1 MPVVPTVSG
10 RQVQSRGVQSA
21 GLQTFSQ
28 PGIGDAFVRAGT
40 EAIDVFGQAKQ
51 RANIALAQEASLN
64 LSQISSDL
72 LNNPETG
79 LLNLKGKNAIGK
91 GHEYTQQFDAQVE
104 QLAMSLPDEQARNA
118 FMQQAQQ
125 QRIQFTTQAGRHEIG
140 QINAYEEGQ
149 FQATLLNNGK
159 NAAALYGDNAA
170 YVLANKQTFQQIEDY
185 GIAHGWSDEQI
196 QAKKIEFKE
205 KVADA
210 ALSQWSANNATA
222 FIQSN
227 GELSDTAAGARRAV
241 ADSDSSERAR
251 GIRNN
256 NPGNLE
262 YSKTNPWVGQTG
274 DDGRFAKFETPEHGI
289 RALGRNLMSYQ
300 RQGIDTV
307 SEIINRWAPPTD
319 KNDTMSYIKAVCE
332 QLGVSADEPLDASNP
347 DTLKALCA
355 AIIHHENGSQPY
367 SDQQLTAGVSAA
379 LGLSTI
385 PTNTKRYTGNAA
397 FDAASPEAQAS
408 FMRQADQLRRQQQAE
423 YKTMI
428 DSQVRD
434 ATAAYM
440 RGVEFPNPPGEAD
453 FIAAY
458 GVREGNLRYAAG
470 TNIAFGMAQRGLTAK
485 TLRDGGYSEMAN
497 QYDVLDRQ
505 AIAIDA
511 VLGVAFGGV
520 GRFINSRGESTNA
533 PNFSPVDVDAALA
546 ANAAHHAEIDIAPG
560 VPINVLSRNSH
571 IQALRKAMSDVSQG
585 RPVDV
590 ASIVESA
597 SFSEIP
603 GRKSLLSQAVNEALS
618 SVDDGVTARA
628 IENRLLE
635 EQAAQLL
642 PRGDRQVY
650 QSEIANSQRIIEN
663 LTKQRAQ
670 ILAEEPTGSGKALSR
685 ARSDKQARLRDIDQ
699 RIRQA
704 QERLE
709 FSRNALAPHEPG
721 GQFFEARAELARR
734 QQAESELNA
743 QAVSFYK
750 TAEVRTPDEVAP
762 FEPDKILQ
770 QAEQKMMADQAGDI
784 DLRIAEDSLLESPD
798 MIITVL
804 DDDGNPQSRSA
815 REVLDEANRES
826 EQAIQDSSLFDVAV
840 ACFLRG

>member
-1 MPVVPTVSG
+1 MSYFGLNPVNQNQQLDEAASNPAGFNSDVGFFDNAVGAALSGLYSGLVAKPDQLLWAGMDKIVSPIAQFVNENTSLNDTSVSYIAEQ
-10 RQVQSRGVQSA
+10 RKLAEQQVKRLTPDAATTGTA
-21 GLQTFSQ
+21 GQVLYGLFDM
-28 PGIGDAFVRAGT
+28 G
-40 EAIDVFGQAKQ
+40 GQAVVGTTLGGPVGGAAAVTSLQ
-51 RANIALAQEASLN
+51 GFSEFERLTAQGVDFRTAQEAGLVQGITAGAGTLIPMSL
-64 LSQISSDL
+64 
-72 LNNPETG
+72 G
-79 LLNLKGKNAIGK
+79 LRAGGALAEGVA
-91 GHEYTQQFDAQVE
+91 A
-104 QLAMSLPDEQARNA
+104 QLARTGESSVR
-118 FMQQAQQ
+118 
-125 QRIQFTTQAGRHEIG
+125 R
-140 QINAYEEGQ
+140 
-149 FQATLLNNGK
+149 
-159 NAAALYGDNAA
+159 AAATAVRATPD
-170 YVLANKQTFQQIEDY
+170 
-185 GIAHGWSDEQI
+185 IA
-196 QAKKIEFKE
+196 
-205 KVADA
+205 
-210 ALSQWSANNATA
+210 
-222 FIQSN
+222 
-227 GELSDTAAGARRAV
+227 
-241 ADSDSSERAR
+241 
-251 GIRNN
+251 
-256 NPGNLE
+256 
-262 YSKTNPWVGQTG
+262 
-274 DDGRFAKFETPEHGI
+274 
-289 RALGRNLMSYQ
+289 
-300 RQGIDTV
+300 
-307 SEIINRWAPPTD
+307 
-319 KNDTMSYIKAVCE
+319 
-332 QLGVSADEPLDASNP
+332 
-347 DTLKALCA
+347 
-355 AIIHHENGSQPY
+355 
-367 SDQQLTAGVSAA
+367 
-379 LGLSTI
+379 
-385 PTNTKRYTGNAA
+385 
-397 FDAASPEAQAS
+397 
-408 FMRQADQLRRQQQAE
+408 
-423 YKTMI
+423 
-428 DSQVRD
+428 
-434 ATAAYM
+434 
-440 RGVEFPNPPGEAD
+440 
-453 FIAAY
+453 
-458 GVREGNLRYAAG
+458 YAAG

-520 GRFINSRGESTNA
+520 GRFINSRSESTSA
-533 PNFSPVDVDAALA
+533 PNFSPVDIDAALA
-546 ANAAHHAEIDIAPG
+546 ANASHHAEIDIAPG

-663 LTKQRAQ
+663 FTEQRAQ

-762 FEPDKILQ
+762 FGPDKILQ
-770 QAEQKMMADQAGDI
+770 QAEQKMMSDQAGDI

-826 EQAIQDSSLFDVAV
+826 EQAIQDSSCLMSLWRVS
-840 ACFLRG
+840 

>member
-1 MPVVPTVSG
+1 MSYFGLNPVNQNQQLDEAASNPAGFNSDVGFFDNAVGAALSGLYSGLVAKPDQLLWAGMDKIVSPIAQFVNENTSLNDTSVSYIAEQ
-10 RQVQSRGVQSA
+10 RKLAEQQVKRLTPDAATTGTA
-21 GLQTFSQ
+21 GQVLYGLFDM
-28 PGIGDAFVRAGT
+28 G
-40 EAIDVFGQAKQ
+40 GQAVVGTTLGGPVGGAAAVTSLQ
-51 RANIALAQEASLN
+51 GFSEFERLTAQGVDFRTAQEAGLVQGITAGAGTLIPMSL
-64 LSQISSDL
+64 
-72 LNNPETG
+72 G
-79 LLNLKGKNAIGK
+79 LRAGGALAEGVA
-91 GHEYTQQFDAQVE
+91 A
-104 QLAMSLPDEQARNA
+104 QLARTGESSVR
-118 FMQQAQQ
+118 
-125 QRIQFTTQAGRHEIG
+125 R
-140 QINAYEEGQ
+140 
-149 FQATLLNNGK
+149 
-159 NAAALYGDNAA
+159 AAATAVRATPD
-170 YVLANKQTFQQIEDY
+170 
-185 GIAHGWSDEQI
+185 IA
-196 QAKKIEFKE
+196 
-205 KVADA
+205 
-210 ALSQWSANNATA
+210 
-222 FIQSN
+222 
-227 GELSDTAAGARRAV
+227 
-241 ADSDSSERAR
+241 
-251 GIRNN
+251 
-256 NPGNLE
+256 
-262 YSKTNPWVGQTG
+262 
-274 DDGRFAKFETPEHGI
+274 
-289 RALGRNLMSYQ
+289 
-300 RQGIDTV
+300 
-307 SEIINRWAPPTD
+307 
-319 KNDTMSYIKAVCE
+319 
-332 QLGVSADEPLDASNP
+332 
-347 DTLKALCA
+347 
-355 AIIHHENGSQPY
+355 
-367 SDQQLTAGVSAA
+367 
-379 LGLSTI
+379 
-385 PTNTKRYTGNAA
+385 
-397 FDAASPEAQAS
+397 
-408 FMRQADQLRRQQQAE
+408 
-423 YKTMI
+423 
-428 DSQVRD
+428 
-434 ATAAYM
+434 
-440 RGVEFPNPPGEAD
+440 
-453 FIAAY
+453 
-458 GVREGNLRYAAG
+458 YAAG

-533 PNFSPVDVDAALA
+533 PNFSPVDIDAALA

-663 LTKQRAQ
+663 LTEQRAQ

-762 FEPDKILQ
+762 FEPGKILQ
-770 QAEQKMMADQAGDI
+770 QTEQKMMADPAGDI
-784 DLRIAEDSLLESPD
+784 DLRIAEDSLLEYPD

>member
-1 MPVVPTVSG
+1 MSYFGLNPVNQNQQLDEAASNPAGFNSDVGFFDNAVGAALSGLYSGLVAKPDQLLWAGMDKIVSPIAQFVNENTSINDTSVSYIAEQ
-10 RQVQSRGVQSA
+10 RKLAEQQVKRLTPDAATTGTA
-21 GLQTFSQ
+21 GQVLYGLFDM
-28 PGIGDAFVRAGT
+28 G
-40 EAIDVFGQAKQ
+40 GQAVVGTTLGGPVGGAAVVTSLQ
-51 RANIALAQEASLN
+51 GFSEFERLTAQGVDFRTAQEAGLVQGITAGAGTLIPMSL
-64 LSQISSDL
+64 
-72 LNNPETG
+72 G
-79 LLNLKGKNAIGK
+79 LRAGGAL
-91 GHEYTQQFDAQVE
+91 VE
-104 QLAMSLPDEQARNA
+104 GVAAQLARTGESSVR
-118 FMQQAQQ
+118 
-125 QRIQFTTQAGRHEIG
+125 R
-140 QINAYEEGQ
+140 
-149 FQATLLNNGK
+149 
-159 NAAALYGDNAA
+159 AAATAVRATPD
-170 YVLANKQTFQQIEDY
+170 
-185 GIAHGWSDEQI
+185 IA
-196 QAKKIEFKE
+196 
-205 KVADA
+205 
-210 ALSQWSANNATA
+210 
-222 FIQSN
+222 
-227 GELSDTAAGARRAV
+227 
-241 ADSDSSERAR
+241 
-251 GIRNN
+251 
-256 NPGNLE
+256 
-262 YSKTNPWVGQTG
+262 
-274 DDGRFAKFETPEHGI
+274 
-289 RALGRNLMSYQ
+289 
-300 RQGIDTV
+300 
-307 SEIINRWAPPTD
+307 
-319 KNDTMSYIKAVCE
+319 
-332 QLGVSADEPLDASNP
+332 
-347 DTLKALCA
+347 
-355 AIIHHENGSQPY
+355 
-367 SDQQLTAGVSAA
+367 
-379 LGLSTI
+379 
-385 PTNTKRYTGNAA
+385 
-397 FDAASPEAQAS
+397 
-408 FMRQADQLRRQQQAE
+408 
-423 YKTMI
+423 
-428 DSQVRD
+428 
-434 ATAAYM
+434 
-440 RGVEFPNPPGEAD
+440 
-453 FIAAY
+453 
-458 GVREGNLRYAAG
+458 YAAG

-520 GRFINSRGESTNA
+520 GRFINSRGESTSA

-663 LTKQRAQ
+663 LTEQRAQ

>member
-1 MPVVPTVSG
+1 MSYFGLNPVNQNQQLDEAASNPAGFNSDVGFFDNAVGAALSGLYSGLVAKPDQLLWAGMDKIVSPIAQFINENTSLNDTSVSYIAEQ
-10 RQVQSRGVQSA
+10 RKLAEQQVKRLTPDAATTGTA
-21 GLQTFSQ
+21 GQVLYGLFDM
-28 PGIGDAFVRAGT
+28 G
-40 EAIDVFGQAKQ
+40 GQAVVGTTLGGPVGGAAAVTSLQ
-51 RANIALAQEASLN
+51 GFSEFERLIAQGVDFRTAQEAGLVQGITAGAGTLIPMSL
-64 LSQISSDL
+64 
-72 LNNPETG
+72 G
-79 LLNLKGKNAIGK
+79 LRAGGALAEGVA
-91 GHEYTQQFDAQVE
+91 A
-104 QLAMSLPDEQARNA
+104 QLARTGESSVR
-118 FMQQAQQ
+118 
-125 QRIQFTTQAGRHEIG
+125 R
-140 QINAYEEGQ
+140 
-149 FQATLLNNGK
+149 
-159 NAAALYGDNAA
+159 AAATAVRATPD
-170 YVLANKQTFQQIEDY
+170 
-185 GIAHGWSDEQI
+185 IA
-196 QAKKIEFKE
+196 
-205 KVADA
+205 
-210 ALSQWSANNATA
+210 
-222 FIQSN
+222 
-227 GELSDTAAGARRAV
+227 
-241 ADSDSSERAR
+241 
-251 GIRNN
+251 
-256 NPGNLE
+256 
-262 YSKTNPWVGQTG
+262 
-274 DDGRFAKFETPEHGI
+274 
-289 RALGRNLMSYQ
+289 
-300 RQGIDTV
+300 
-307 SEIINRWAPPTD
+307 
-319 KNDTMSYIKAVCE
+319 
-332 QLGVSADEPLDASNP
+332 
-347 DTLKALCA
+347 
-355 AIIHHENGSQPY
+355 
-367 SDQQLTAGVSAA
+367 
-379 LGLSTI
+379 
-385 PTNTKRYTGNAA
+385 
-397 FDAASPEAQAS
+397 
-408 FMRQADQLRRQQQAE
+408 
-423 YKTMI
+423 
-428 DSQVRD
+428 
-434 ATAAYM
+434 
-440 RGVEFPNPPGEAD
+440 
-453 FIAAY
+453 
-458 GVREGNLRYAAG
+458 YAAG

-520 GRFINSRGESTNA
+520 GRFINSRGESTSA
-533 PNFSPVDVDAALA
+533 PNFSPVDIDAALA

-603 GRKSLLSQAVNEALS
+603 GHKSLLSQAVNEALS
-618 SVDDGVTARA
+618 SVDDGKTARA

-642 PRGDRQVY
+642 SRGDRQVY
-650 QSEIANSQRIIEN
+650 QSEIANSQRIIDN
-663 LTKQRAQ
+663 LTEQRAQ

-685 ARSDKQARLRDIDQ
+685 ARSDKQARIRDIDQ

-762 FEPDKILQ
+762 FEPGKILQ
-770 QAEQKMMADQAGDI
+770 QTEQKMMADPAGDI

-815 REVLDEANRES
+815 RAVLDEANRES

>member
-1 MPVVPTVSG
+1 MSYFGLNPVNQNQQLDEAASNPAGFNSDVGFFDNAVGAALSGLYSGLVAKPDQLLWAGMDKIVSPIAQFVNENTSLNDTSVSYIAEQ
-10 RQVQSRGVQSA
+10 RKLAEQQVKRLTPDAATTGTA
-21 GLQTFSQ
+21 GQVLYGLFDM
-28 PGIGDAFVRAGT
+28 G
-40 EAIDVFGQAKQ
+40 GQAVVGTTLGGPVGGAAAVTSLQ
-51 RANIALAQEASLN
+51 GFSEFERLTAQGVDFRTAQEAGLVQGITAGAGTLIPMSL
-64 LSQISSDL
+64 
-72 LNNPETG
+72 G
-79 LLNLKGKNAIGK
+79 LRAGGALAEGVA
-91 GHEYTQQFDAQVE
+91 A
-104 QLAMSLPDEQARNA
+104 QLARTGESSVR
-118 FMQQAQQ
+118 
-125 QRIQFTTQAGRHEIG
+125 R
-140 QINAYEEGQ
+140 
-149 FQATLLNNGK
+149 
-159 NAAALYGDNAA
+159 AAATAVRATPD
-170 YVLANKQTFQQIEDY
+170 
-185 GIAHGWSDEQI
+185 IA
-196 QAKKIEFKE
+196 
-205 KVADA
+205 
-210 ALSQWSANNATA
+210 
-222 FIQSN
+222 
-227 GELSDTAAGARRAV
+227 
-241 ADSDSSERAR
+241 
-251 GIRNN
+251 
-256 NPGNLE
+256 
-262 YSKTNPWVGQTG
+262 
-274 DDGRFAKFETPEHGI
+274 
-289 RALGRNLMSYQ
+289 
-300 RQGIDTV
+300 
-307 SEIINRWAPPTD
+307 
-319 KNDTMSYIKAVCE
+319 
-332 QLGVSADEPLDASNP
+332 
-347 DTLKALCA
+347 
-355 AIIHHENGSQPY
+355 
-367 SDQQLTAGVSAA
+367 
-379 LGLSTI
+379 
-385 PTNTKRYTGNAA
+385 
-397 FDAASPEAQAS
+397 
-408 FMRQADQLRRQQQAE
+408 
-423 YKTMI
+423 
-428 DSQVRD
+428 
-434 ATAAYM
+434 
-440 RGVEFPNPPGEAD
+440 
-453 FIAAY
+453 
-458 GVREGNLRYAAG
+458 YAAG

-533 PNFSPVDVDAALA
+533 PNFSPVDIDAALA
-546 ANAAHHAEIDIAPG
+546 ANAAHHAEIDISPG

-663 LTKQRAQ
+663 LTEQRAQ

-770 QAEQKMMADQAGDI
+770 QAEQKMMSDQAGDI

>member
-1 MPVVPTVSG
+1 MSYFGLNPVNQNQQLDEAASNPAGFNSDVGFFDNAVGAALSGLYSGLVAKPDQLLWTGMDKIVSPIAQFVNENTSLNDTSVSYIAEQ
-10 RQVQSRGVQSA
+10 RKLAEQQVKRLTPDAATTGTAGQVLYGLFDMGAQAVVGTMLGGPVGGAAAVTSLQGFSEFERLTAQGVDFR
-21 GLQTFSQ
+21 T
-28 PGIGDAFVRAGT
+28 
-40 EAIDVFGQAKQ
+40 
-51 RANIALAQEASLN
+51 AQEAGLVQGITAGAGTLIPMSL
-64 LSQISSDL
+64 
-72 LNNPETG
+72 G
-79 LLNLKGKNAIGK
+79 LRAGGVLAEGMSA
-91 GHEYTQQFDAQVE
+91 
-104 QLAMSLPDEQARNA
+104 QLARTGESSVR
-118 FMQQAQQ
+118 
-125 QRIQFTTQAGRHEIG
+125 R
-140 QINAYEEGQ
+140 
-149 FQATLLNNGK
+149 
-159 NAAALYGDNAA
+159 AAATAVRATPD
-170 YVLANKQTFQQIEDY
+170 
-185 GIAHGWSDEQI
+185 IA
-196 QAKKIEFKE
+196 
-205 KVADA
+205 
-210 ALSQWSANNATA
+210 
-222 FIQSN
+222 
-227 GELSDTAAGARRAV
+227 
-241 ADSDSSERAR
+241 
-251 GIRNN
+251 
-256 NPGNLE
+256 
-262 YSKTNPWVGQTG
+262 
-274 DDGRFAKFETPEHGI
+274 
-289 RALGRNLMSYQ
+289 
-300 RQGIDTV
+300 
-307 SEIINRWAPPTD
+307 
-319 KNDTMSYIKAVCE
+319 
-332 QLGVSADEPLDASNP
+332 
-347 DTLKALCA
+347 
-355 AIIHHENGSQPY
+355 
-367 SDQQLTAGVSAA
+367 
-379 LGLSTI
+379 
-385 PTNTKRYTGNAA
+385 
-397 FDAASPEAQAS
+397 
-408 FMRQADQLRRQQQAE
+408 
-423 YKTMI
+423 
-428 DSQVRD
+428 
-434 ATAAYM
+434 
-440 RGVEFPNPPGEAD
+440 
-453 FIAAY
+453 
-458 GVREGNLRYAAG
+458 YAAG

-520 GRFINSRGESTNA
+520 GRFINSRGESTSA
-533 PNFSPVDVDAALA
+533 PNFSPVDIDAALA

-571 IQALRKAMSDVSQG
+571 IQALRKAMSDVSEG

-603 GRKSLLSQAVNEALS
+603 GRKNLLSQAVNEALS
-618 SVDDGVTARA
+618 SVDDGVTSRA

-635 EQAAQLL
+635 EQVAQLL
-642 PRGDRQVY
+642 PRGDKQVY
-650 QSEIANSQRIIEN
+650 QSEIANSQRIIDN
-663 LTKQRAQ
+663 LTEQRAQ

-685 ARSDKQARLRDIDQ
+685 ARSNKQARLRDIDQ

-721 GQFFEARAELARR
+721 DQFFEARAELARR

>member
-1 MPVVPTVSG
+1 MSYFGLNPVNQNQQLDEAASNPAGFNSDVGFFDNAVGAALSGLYSGLVAKPDQLLWAGMDKIVSPIAQFVNENTSLNDTSVSYIAEQ
-10 RQVQSRGVQSA
+10 RKLAEQQVKRLTPDAATTGTA
-21 GLQTFSQ
+21 GQVLYGLFDM
-28 PGIGDAFVRAGT
+28 G
-40 EAIDVFGQAKQ
+40 GQAVVGTTLGGPVGGAAAVTSLQ
-51 RANIALAQEASLN
+51 GFSEFERLIAQGVDFRTAQEAGLVQGITAGAGTLIPMSL
-64 LSQISSDL
+64 
-72 LNNPETG
+72 G
-79 LLNLKGKNAIGK
+79 LRAGGALAEGVA
-91 GHEYTQQFDAQVE
+91 A
-104 QLAMSLPDEQARNA
+104 QLARTGESSVR
-118 FMQQAQQ
+118 
-125 QRIQFTTQAGRHEIG
+125 R
-140 QINAYEEGQ
+140 
-149 FQATLLNNGK
+149 
-159 NAAALYGDNAA
+159 AAATAVRATPD
-170 YVLANKQTFQQIEDY
+170 
-185 GIAHGWSDEQI
+185 IA
-196 QAKKIEFKE
+196 
-205 KVADA
+205 
-210 ALSQWSANNATA
+210 
-222 FIQSN
+222 
-227 GELSDTAAGARRAV
+227 
-241 ADSDSSERAR
+241 
-251 GIRNN
+251 
-256 NPGNLE
+256 
-262 YSKTNPWVGQTG
+262 
-274 DDGRFAKFETPEHGI
+274 
-289 RALGRNLMSYQ
+289 
-300 RQGIDTV
+300 
-307 SEIINRWAPPTD
+307 
-319 KNDTMSYIKAVCE
+319 
-332 QLGVSADEPLDASNP
+332 
-347 DTLKALCA
+347 
-355 AIIHHENGSQPY
+355 
-367 SDQQLTAGVSAA
+367 
-379 LGLSTI
+379 
-385 PTNTKRYTGNAA
+385 
-397 FDAASPEAQAS
+397 
-408 FMRQADQLRRQQQAE
+408 
-423 YKTMI
+423 
-428 DSQVRD
+428 
-434 ATAAYM
+434 
-440 RGVEFPNPPGEAD
+440 
-453 FIAAY
+453 
-458 GVREGNLRYAAG
+458 YAAG

-520 GRFINSRGESTNA
+520 GRFINSRGESTSA
-533 PNFSPVDVDAALA
+533 PNFSPVDIDAALA

-603 GRKSLLSQAVNEALS
+603 GHKSLLSQAVNEALS
-618 SVDDGVTARA
+618 SVDDGKTARA

-642 PRGDRQVY
+642 SRGDRQVY
-650 QSEIANSQRIIEN
+650 QSEIANSQRIIDN
-663 LTKQRAQ
+663 LTEQRAQ

-685 ARSDKQARLRDIDQ
+685 ARSDKQARIRDIDQ

-762 FEPDKILQ
+762 FEPGKILQ
-770 QAEQKMMADQAGDI
+770 QTEQKMMADPAGDI

>member
-1 MPVVPTVSG
+1 MSYFGLNPVNQNQQLDEAASNPAGFNSDVGFFDNAVGAALSGLYSGLVAKPDQLLWAGMDKIVSPIAQFVNENTSLNDTSVSYIAEQ
-10 RQVQSRGVQSA
+10 RKLAEQQVKRLTPDAATTGTA
-21 GLQTFSQ
+21 GQVLYGLFDM
-28 PGIGDAFVRAGT
+28 G
-40 EAIDVFGQAKQ
+40 GQAVVGTTLGGPVGGAAAVTSLQ
-51 RANIALAQEASLN
+51 GFSEFERLTAQGVDFRTAQEAGLVQGITAGAGTLIPMSL
-64 LSQISSDL
+64 
-72 LNNPETG
+72 G
-79 LLNLKGKNAIGK
+79 LRAGGALAEGVA
-91 GHEYTQQFDAQVE
+91 A
-104 QLAMSLPDEQARNA
+104 QLARTGESSVR
-118 FMQQAQQ
+118 
-125 QRIQFTTQAGRHEIG
+125 R
-140 QINAYEEGQ
+140 
-149 FQATLLNNGK
+149 
-159 NAAALYGDNAA
+159 AAATAVRATPD
-170 YVLANKQTFQQIEDY
+170 
-185 GIAHGWSDEQI
+185 IA
-196 QAKKIEFKE
+196 
-205 KVADA
+205 
-210 ALSQWSANNATA
+210 
-222 FIQSN
+222 
-227 GELSDTAAGARRAV
+227 
-241 ADSDSSERAR
+241 
-251 GIRNN
+251 
-256 NPGNLE
+256 
-262 YSKTNPWVGQTG
+262 
-274 DDGRFAKFETPEHGI
+274 
-289 RALGRNLMSYQ
+289 
-300 RQGIDTV
+300 
-307 SEIINRWAPPTD
+307 
-319 KNDTMSYIKAVCE
+319 
-332 QLGVSADEPLDASNP
+332 
-347 DTLKALCA
+347 
-355 AIIHHENGSQPY
+355 
-367 SDQQLTAGVSAA
+367 
-379 LGLSTI
+379 
-385 PTNTKRYTGNAA
+385 
-397 FDAASPEAQAS
+397 
-408 FMRQADQLRRQQQAE
+408 
-423 YKTMI
+423 
-428 DSQVRD
+428 
-434 ATAAYM
+434 
-440 RGVEFPNPPGEAD
+440 
-453 FIAAY
+453 
-458 GVREGNLRYAAG
+458 YAAG

-520 GRFINSRGESTNA
+520 GRFINSRGESTSA

-571 IQALRKAMSDVSQG
+571 IQALRKAMSDVSDG

-663 LTKQRAQ
+663 LTEQRAQ

>member
-1 MPVVPTVSG
+1 MSYFGLNPVNQNQQLDEAASNPVGFNSDVGFFDNAVGAALSGLYSGLVAKPDQLLWAGMDKIVSPIAQLVNENTSLNDTSVSYIAEQ
-10 RQVQSRGVQSA
+10 RKLAEQQVKRLTPDAATTGTA
-21 GLQTFSQ
+21 GQVLYGLFDM
-28 PGIGDAFVRAGT
+28 G
-40 EAIDVFGQAKQ
+40 GQAVVGTTLGGPVGGAAAVTSLQ
-51 RANIALAQEASLN
+51 GFSEFERLTAQGVDFRTAQEAGLVQGITAGAGTLIPMSL
-64 LSQISSDL
+64 
-72 LNNPETG
+72 G
-79 LLNLKGKNAIGK
+79 LRAGGALAEGVA
-91 GHEYTQQFDAQVE
+91 A
-104 QLAMSLPDEQARNA
+104 QLARTGESSVR
-118 FMQQAQQ
+118 
-125 QRIQFTTQAGRHEIG
+125 R
-140 QINAYEEGQ
+140 
-149 FQATLLNNGK
+149 
-159 NAAALYGDNAA
+159 AAATAVRATTD
-170 YVLANKQTFQQIEDY
+170 
-185 GIAHGWSDEQI
+185 IA
-196 QAKKIEFKE
+196 
-205 KVADA
+205 
-210 ALSQWSANNATA
+210 
-222 FIQSN
+222 
-227 GELSDTAAGARRAV
+227 
-241 ADSDSSERAR
+241 
-251 GIRNN
+251 
-256 NPGNLE
+256 
-262 YSKTNPWVGQTG
+262 
-274 DDGRFAKFETPEHGI
+274 
-289 RALGRNLMSYQ
+289 
-300 RQGIDTV
+300 
-307 SEIINRWAPPTD
+307 
-319 KNDTMSYIKAVCE
+319 
-332 QLGVSADEPLDASNP
+332 
-347 DTLKALCA
+347 
-355 AIIHHENGSQPY
+355 
-367 SDQQLTAGVSAA
+367 
-379 LGLSTI
+379 
-385 PTNTKRYTGNAA
+385 
-397 FDAASPEAQAS
+397 
-408 FMRQADQLRRQQQAE
+408 
-423 YKTMI
+423 
-428 DSQVRD
+428 
-434 ATAAYM
+434 
-440 RGVEFPNPPGEAD
+440 
-453 FIAAY
+453 
-458 GVREGNLRYAAG
+458 YAAG

-520 GRFINSRGESTNA
+520 GRFINSRGESTSA
-533 PNFSPVDVDAALA
+533 PNFSPVDIDAALA

-642 PRGDRQVY
+642 SRGDRQVY

-663 LTKQRAQ
+663 LTEQRAQ

-762 FEPDKILQ
+762 FEPGKILQ
-770 QAEQKMMADQAGDI
+770 QTEQKMMADPAGDI

>member
-1 MPVVPTVSG
+1 MSYFGLNPVNQNQQLDEAASNPAGFNSDVGFFDNAVGAALSGLYSGLVAKPDQLLWAGMDKIVSPIAKFVNENTSLNDTSVSYIAEQ
-10 RQVQSRGVQSA
+10 RKLAEQQVKRLTPDAATTGTA
-21 GLQTFSQ
+21 GQVLYGLFDM
-28 PGIGDAFVRAGT
+28 G
-40 EAIDVFGQAKQ
+40 GQAVVGTTLGGPVGGAAAVTSLQ
-51 RANIALAQEASLN
+51 GFSEFERLTAQGVDFRTAQEAGLVQGITAGAGTLIPMSL
-64 LSQISSDL
+64 
-72 LNNPETG
+72 G
-79 LLNLKGKNAIGK
+79 LRAGGALAEGVA
-91 GHEYTQQFDAQVE
+91 A
-104 QLAMSLPDEQARNA
+104 QLARTGESSVR
-118 FMQQAQQ
+118 
-125 QRIQFTTQAGRHEIG
+125 R
-140 QINAYEEGQ
+140 
-149 FQATLLNNGK
+149 
-159 NAAALYGDNAA
+159 AAATAVRATPD
-170 YVLANKQTFQQIEDY
+170 
-185 GIAHGWSDEQI
+185 IA
-196 QAKKIEFKE
+196 
-205 KVADA
+205 
-210 ALSQWSANNATA
+210 
-222 FIQSN
+222 
-227 GELSDTAAGARRAV
+227 
-241 ADSDSSERAR
+241 
-251 GIRNN
+251 
-256 NPGNLE
+256 
-262 YSKTNPWVGQTG
+262 
-274 DDGRFAKFETPEHGI
+274 
-289 RALGRNLMSYQ
+289 
-300 RQGIDTV
+300 
-307 SEIINRWAPPTD
+307 
-319 KNDTMSYIKAVCE
+319 
-332 QLGVSADEPLDASNP
+332 
-347 DTLKALCA
+347 
-355 AIIHHENGSQPY
+355 
-367 SDQQLTAGVSAA
+367 
-379 LGLSTI
+379 
-385 PTNTKRYTGNAA
+385 
-397 FDAASPEAQAS
+397 
-408 FMRQADQLRRQQQAE
+408 
-423 YKTMI
+423 
-428 DSQVRD
+428 
-434 ATAAYM
+434 
-440 RGVEFPNPPGEAD
+440 
-453 FIAAY
+453 
-458 GVREGNLRYAAG
+458 YAAG

-511 VLGVAFGGV
+511 VLGVAFGSV
-520 GRFINSRGESTNA
+520 GRFINSRGESTST
-533 PNFSPVDVDAALA
+533 PNFSPVDIDAALA

-618 SVDDGVTARA
+618 SVDDGITARA

-663 LTKQRAQ
+663 LTEQRAQ

-762 FEPDKILQ
+762 FEPGKILQ
-770 QAEQKMMADQAGDI
+770 QTEQKMMADPAGDI

>member
-1 MPVVPTVSG
+1 MSYFGLNPVNQNQQLDEAVSNP
-10 RQVQSRGVQSA
+10 A
-21 GLQTFSQ
+21 GLNSDVGFFDNAVGAALSGLYSGLVAKPDQLLWAGMDKIVSPIAQFVNENTSLNDTSVSYIAEQ
-28 PGIGDAFVRAGT
+28 RKLAEQQVKRLTPDAATTGTAGQVLYGLF
-40 EAIDVFGQAKQ
+40 DMGGQAVVGTTLGGPVGGAAAVTSLQ
-51 RANIALAQEASLN
+51 GFSEFERLTAQGVDFRTAQEAGLVQGITAGAGTLIPMSL
-64 LSQISSDL
+64 
-72 LNNPETG
+72 G
-79 LLNLKGKNAIGK
+79 LRAGGALAEGVA
-91 GHEYTQQFDAQVE
+91 A
-104 QLAMSLPDEQARNA
+104 QLARTGESSVR
-118 FMQQAQQ
+118 
-125 QRIQFTTQAGRHEIG
+125 R
-140 QINAYEEGQ
+140 
-149 FQATLLNNGK
+149 
-159 NAAALYGDNAA
+159 AAATAVRATPD
-170 YVLANKQTFQQIEDY
+170 
-185 GIAHGWSDEQI
+185 IA
-196 QAKKIEFKE
+196 
-205 KVADA
+205 
-210 ALSQWSANNATA
+210 
-222 FIQSN
+222 
-227 GELSDTAAGARRAV
+227 
-241 ADSDSSERAR
+241 
-251 GIRNN
+251 
-256 NPGNLE
+256 
-262 YSKTNPWVGQTG
+262 
-274 DDGRFAKFETPEHGI
+274 
-289 RALGRNLMSYQ
+289 
-300 RQGIDTV
+300 
-307 SEIINRWAPPTD
+307 
-319 KNDTMSYIKAVCE
+319 
-332 QLGVSADEPLDASNP
+332 
-347 DTLKALCA
+347 
-355 AIIHHENGSQPY
+355 
-367 SDQQLTAGVSAA
+367 
-379 LGLSTI
+379 
-385 PTNTKRYTGNAA
+385 
-397 FDAASPEAQAS
+397 
-408 FMRQADQLRRQQQAE
+408 
-423 YKTMI
+423 
-428 DSQVRD
+428 
-434 ATAAYM
+434 
-440 RGVEFPNPPGEAD
+440 
-453 FIAAY
+453 
-458 GVREGNLRYAAG
+458 YAAG

-520 GRFINSRGESTNA
+520 GRFINSRGESTSA

-597 SFSEIP
+597 SFSKIP
-603 GRKSLLSQAVNEALS
+603 WRKSLLSQAVDEALS

-663 LTKQRAQ
+663 LTEQRAQ

-699 RIRQA
+699 RIRQV

-709 FSRNALAPHEPG
+709 FSRNALAPNEPG

-734 QQAESELNA
+734 LQVESELNA

-815 REVLDEANRES
+815 REVLDESNRES

>member
-1 MPVVPTVSG
+1 MSGLYSGLVAKPDQLLWAGMDKIVSPIAQLVNENTSLNDTSVSYIAEQ
-10 RQVQSRGVQSA
+10 RKLAEQQVKRLTPDAATTGTA
-21 GLQTFSQ
+21 GQVLYGLFDM
-28 PGIGDAFVRAGT
+28 G
-40 EAIDVFGQAKQ
+40 GQAVIGTTLGGPVGGAAAVTSLQ
-51 RANIALAQEASLN
+51 GFSEFERLTAQGVDFRTAQEAGLVQGITAGAGTLIPMSL
-64 LSQISSDL
+64 
-72 LNNPETG
+72 G
-79 LLNLKGKNAIGK
+79 LRAGGALAEGVA
-91 GHEYTQQFDAQVE
+91 A
-104 QLAMSLPDEQARNA
+104 QLARTGESSVR
-118 FMQQAQQ
+118 
-125 QRIQFTTQAGRHEIG
+125 R
-140 QINAYEEGQ
+140 
-149 FQATLLNNGK
+149 
-159 NAAALYGDNAA
+159 AAATAVRATPD
-170 YVLANKQTFQQIEDY
+170 
-185 GIAHGWSDEQI
+185 IA
-196 QAKKIEFKE
+196 
-205 KVADA
+205 
-210 ALSQWSANNATA
+210 
-222 FIQSN
+222 
-227 GELSDTAAGARRAV
+227 
-241 ADSDSSERAR
+241 
-251 GIRNN
+251 
-256 NPGNLE
+256 
-262 YSKTNPWVGQTG
+262 
-274 DDGRFAKFETPEHGI
+274 
-289 RALGRNLMSYQ
+289 
-300 RQGIDTV
+300 
-307 SEIINRWAPPTD
+307 
-319 KNDTMSYIKAVCE
+319 
-332 QLGVSADEPLDASNP
+332 
-347 DTLKALCA
+347 
-355 AIIHHENGSQPY
+355 
-367 SDQQLTAGVSAA
+367 
-379 LGLSTI
+379 
-385 PTNTKRYTGNAA
+385 
-397 FDAASPEAQAS
+397 
-408 FMRQADQLRRQQQAE
+408 
-423 YKTMI
+423 
-428 DSQVRD
+428 
-434 ATAAYM
+434 
-440 RGVEFPNPPGEAD
+440 
-453 FIAAY
+453 
-458 GVREGNLRYAAG
+458 YAAG

-520 GRFINSRGESTNA
+520 GRFINSRGEATST

-546 ANAAHHAEIDIAPG
+546 ANAAHHAEIDISPG

-663 LTKQRAQ
+663 LTEQRAQ

-804 DDDGNPQSRSA
+804 DDDGNPQSRRA

>member
-1 MPVVPTVSG
+1 MSYFGLNPVNQNQQLDEAASNPVGFNSDVGFFDNAVGAALSGLYSGLVAKPDQLLWAGMDKIVSPIAQFVNENTSLNDTSVSYIAEQ
-10 RQVQSRGVQSA
+10 RKLAEQQVKRLTPDAATTGTA
-21 GLQTFSQ
+21 GQVLYGLFDM
-28 PGIGDAFVRAGT
+28 G
-40 EAIDVFGQAKQ
+40 GQAVIGTTLGGPVGGAAAVTSLQ
-51 RANIALAQEASLN
+51 GFSEFERLTAQGVDFRTAQEAGLVQGITAGAGTLIPMSL
-64 LSQISSDL
+64 
-72 LNNPETG
+72 G
-79 LLNLKGKNAIGK
+79 LRAGGALAEGVAS
-91 GHEYTQQFDAQVE
+91 
-104 QLAMSLPDEQARNA
+104 QLARTGESSVR
-118 FMQQAQQ
+118 
-125 QRIQFTTQAGRHEIG
+125 R
-140 QINAYEEGQ
+140 
-149 FQATLLNNGK
+149 
-159 NAAALYGDNAA
+159 AAATAVRATPD
-170 YVLANKQTFQQIEDY
+170 
-185 GIAHGWSDEQI
+185 IA
-196 QAKKIEFKE
+196 
-205 KVADA
+205 
-210 ALSQWSANNATA
+210 
-222 FIQSN
+222 
-227 GELSDTAAGARRAV
+227 
-241 ADSDSSERAR
+241 
-251 GIRNN
+251 
-256 NPGNLE
+256 
-262 YSKTNPWVGQTG
+262 
-274 DDGRFAKFETPEHGI
+274 
-289 RALGRNLMSYQ
+289 
-300 RQGIDTV
+300 
-307 SEIINRWAPPTD
+307 
-319 KNDTMSYIKAVCE
+319 
-332 QLGVSADEPLDASNP
+332 
-347 DTLKALCA
+347 
-355 AIIHHENGSQPY
+355 
-367 SDQQLTAGVSAA
+367 
-379 LGLSTI
+379 
-385 PTNTKRYTGNAA
+385 
-397 FDAASPEAQAS
+397 
-408 FMRQADQLRRQQQAE
+408 
-423 YKTMI
+423 
-428 DSQVRD
+428 
-434 ATAAYM
+434 
-440 RGVEFPNPPGEAD
+440 
-453 FIAAY
+453 
-458 GVREGNLRYAAG
+458 YAAG

-533 PNFSPVDVDAALA
+533 PNFSPVDIDAALA

>member
-1 MPVVPTVSG
+1 MSYFGLNPVNQNQQLDEAASNPAGFNSDVGFFDNAVGAALSGLYSGLVAKPDQLLWAGMDKIVSPIAQFVNENTSLNDTSVSYIAEQ
-10 RQVQSRGVQSA
+10 RKLAEQQVKRLTPDAATTGTA
-21 GLQTFSQ
+21 GQVLYGLFDM
-28 PGIGDAFVRAGT
+28 G
-40 EAIDVFGQAKQ
+40 GQAVVGTTLGGPVGGAAAVTSLQ
-51 RANIALAQEASLN
+51 GFSEFERLTAQGVDFRTAQEAGLVQGITAGAGTLIPMSL
-64 LSQISSDL
+64 
-72 LNNPETG
+72 G
-79 LLNLKGKNAIGK
+79 LRAGGALAEGVA
-91 GHEYTQQFDAQVE
+91 A
-104 QLAMSLPDEQARNA
+104 QLARTGESSVR
-118 FMQQAQQ
+118 
-125 QRIQFTTQAGRHEIG
+125 R
-140 QINAYEEGQ
+140 
-149 FQATLLNNGK
+149 
-159 NAAALYGDNAA
+159 AAATAVRATPD
-170 YVLANKQTFQQIEDY
+170 
-185 GIAHGWSDEQI
+185 IA
-196 QAKKIEFKE
+196 
-205 KVADA
+205 
-210 ALSQWSANNATA
+210 
-222 FIQSN
+222 
-227 GELSDTAAGARRAV
+227 
-241 ADSDSSERAR
+241 
-251 GIRNN
+251 
-256 NPGNLE
+256 
-262 YSKTNPWVGQTG
+262 
-274 DDGRFAKFETPEHGI
+274 
-289 RALGRNLMSYQ
+289 
-300 RQGIDTV
+300 
-307 SEIINRWAPPTD
+307 
-319 KNDTMSYIKAVCE
+319 
-332 QLGVSADEPLDASNP
+332 
-347 DTLKALCA
+347 
-355 AIIHHENGSQPY
+355 
-367 SDQQLTAGVSAA
+367 
-379 LGLSTI
+379 
-385 PTNTKRYTGNAA
+385 
-397 FDAASPEAQAS
+397 
-408 FMRQADQLRRQQQAE
+408 
-423 YKTMI
+423 
-428 DSQVRD
+428 
-434 ATAAYM
+434 
-440 RGVEFPNPPGEAD
+440 
-453 FIAAY
+453 
-458 GVREGNLRYAAG
+458 YAAG

-520 GRFINSRGESTNA
+520 GRFINSRGESTSA

-663 LTKQRAQ
+663 LTEQRAQ

-770 QAEQKMMADQAGDI
+770 QAEQKMMSDQAGDI

>member
-1 MPVVPTVSG
+1 MSYFGLNPVNQNQQLDEAASNPAGFNSDVGFFDNAVGAALSGLYSGLVAKPDQLLWAGMDKIVSPIAQFINENTSLNDTSVSYIAEQ
-10 RQVQSRGVQSA
+10 RKLAEQQVKRLTPDAATTGTA
-21 GLQTFSQ
+21 GQVLYGLFDM
-28 PGIGDAFVRAGT
+28 G
-40 EAIDVFGQAKQ
+40 GQAVVGTTLGGPVGGAAAVTSLQ
-51 RANIALAQEASLN
+51 GFSEFERLTAQGVDFRTAQEAGLVQGITAGAGTLIPMSL
-64 LSQISSDL
+64 
-72 LNNPETG
+72 G
-79 LLNLKGKNAIGK
+79 LRAGGALAEGVA
-91 GHEYTQQFDAQVE
+91 A
-104 QLAMSLPDEQARNA
+104 QLARTGESSVR
-118 FMQQAQQ
+118 
-125 QRIQFTTQAGRHEIG
+125 R
-140 QINAYEEGQ
+140 
-149 FQATLLNNGK
+149 
-159 NAAALYGDNAA
+159 AAATAVRATPD
-170 YVLANKQTFQQIEDY
+170 
-185 GIAHGWSDEQI
+185 IA
-196 QAKKIEFKE
+196 
-205 KVADA
+205 
-210 ALSQWSANNATA
+210 
-222 FIQSN
+222 
-227 GELSDTAAGARRAV
+227 
-241 ADSDSSERAR
+241 
-251 GIRNN
+251 
-256 NPGNLE
+256 
-262 YSKTNPWVGQTG
+262 
-274 DDGRFAKFETPEHGI
+274 
-289 RALGRNLMSYQ
+289 
-300 RQGIDTV
+300 
-307 SEIINRWAPPTD
+307 
-319 KNDTMSYIKAVCE
+319 
-332 QLGVSADEPLDASNP
+332 
-347 DTLKALCA
+347 
-355 AIIHHENGSQPY
+355 
-367 SDQQLTAGVSAA
+367 
-379 LGLSTI
+379 
-385 PTNTKRYTGNAA
+385 
-397 FDAASPEAQAS
+397 
-408 FMRQADQLRRQQQAE
+408 
-423 YKTMI
+423 
-428 DSQVRD
+428 
-434 ATAAYM
+434 
-440 RGVEFPNPPGEAD
+440 
-453 FIAAY
+453 
-458 GVREGNLRYAAG
+458 YAAG

-520 GRFINSRGESTNA
+520 GRFINSLGESTNA
-533 PNFSPVDVDAALA
+533 PNFSPVDIDAALA

-663 LTKQRAQ
+663 LTEQRAQ

-721 GQFFEARAELARR
+721 GQLFEARAELARR

-770 QAEQKMMADQAGDI
+770 QAEQKMMSDKAGDI

>member
-1 MPVVPTVSG
+1 MSYFGLNPVNQNQQLDEAASNPVGFNSDVGFFDNAVGAALSGLYSGLVAKPDQLLWAGMDKIVSPIAQFVNENTSLNDTSVSYIAEQ
-10 RQVQSRGVQSA
+10 RKLAEQQVKRLTPDAATTGTA
-21 GLQTFSQ
+21 GQVLYGLFDM
-28 PGIGDAFVRAGT
+28 G
-40 EAIDVFGQAKQ
+40 GQAVIGTTLGGPVGGAAAVTSLQ
-51 RANIALAQEASLN
+51 GFSEFERLTAQGVDFRTAQEAGLVQGITAGAGTLIPMSL
-64 LSQISSDL
+64 
-72 LNNPETG
+72 G
-79 LLNLKGKNAIGK
+79 LRAGGALAEGVA
-91 GHEYTQQFDAQVE
+91 A
-104 QLAMSLPDEQARNA
+104 QLARTGESSVR
-118 FMQQAQQ
+118 
-125 QRIQFTTQAGRHEIG
+125 R
-140 QINAYEEGQ
+140 
-149 FQATLLNNGK
+149 
-159 NAAALYGDNAA
+159 AAATAVRATPD
-170 YVLANKQTFQQIEDY
+170 
-185 GIAHGWSDEQI
+185 IA
-196 QAKKIEFKE
+196 
-205 KVADA
+205 
-210 ALSQWSANNATA
+210 
-222 FIQSN
+222 
-227 GELSDTAAGARRAV
+227 
-241 ADSDSSERAR
+241 
-251 GIRNN
+251 
-256 NPGNLE
+256 
-262 YSKTNPWVGQTG
+262 
-274 DDGRFAKFETPEHGI
+274 
-289 RALGRNLMSYQ
+289 
-300 RQGIDTV
+300 
-307 SEIINRWAPPTD
+307 
-319 KNDTMSYIKAVCE
+319 
-332 QLGVSADEPLDASNP
+332 
-347 DTLKALCA
+347 
-355 AIIHHENGSQPY
+355 
-367 SDQQLTAGVSAA
+367 
-379 LGLSTI
+379 
-385 PTNTKRYTGNAA
+385 
-397 FDAASPEAQAS
+397 
-408 FMRQADQLRRQQQAE
+408 
-423 YKTMI
+423 
-428 DSQVRD
+428 
-434 ATAAYM
+434 
-440 RGVEFPNPPGEAD
+440 
-453 FIAAY
+453 
-458 GVREGNLRYAAG
+458 YAAG

-520 GRFINSRGESTNA
+520 GRFINSRGESTSA
-533 PNFSPVDVDAALA
+533 PNFSPVDIDAALA

-663 LTKQRAQ
+663 LTEQRAQ

-699 RIRQA
+699 RIRQV

-762 FEPDKILQ
+762 FEPGKILQ
-770 QAEQKMMADQAGDI
+770 QTEQKMMSDQAGDI

-815 REVLDEANRES
+815 REVLDETNRES

>member
-1 MPVVPTVSG
+1 MSYFGLNPVNQNQQLDEAASNPAGFNSDVGFFDNAVGAALSGLYSGLVAKPDQLLWAGMDKIVSPIAQFVNENTSLNDTSVSYIAEQ
-10 RQVQSRGVQSA
+10 RKLAEQQVKRLTPDAATTGTA
-21 GLQTFSQ
+21 GQVLYGLFDM
-28 PGIGDAFVRAGT
+28 G
-40 EAIDVFGQAKQ
+40 GQAVIGTTLGGPVGGAAAVTSLQ
-51 RANIALAQEASLN
+51 GFSEFERLTAQGVDFRTAQEAGLVQGITAGAGTLIPMSL
-64 LSQISSDL
+64 
-72 LNNPETG
+72 G
-79 LLNLKGKNAIGK
+79 LRAGGALAEGVA
-91 GHEYTQQFDAQVE
+91 A
-104 QLAMSLPDEQARNA
+104 QLARTGESSVR
-118 FMQQAQQ
+118 
-125 QRIQFTTQAGRHEIG
+125 R
-140 QINAYEEGQ
+140 
-149 FQATLLNNGK
+149 
-159 NAAALYGDNAA
+159 AAATAVRATPD
-170 YVLANKQTFQQIEDY
+170 
-185 GIAHGWSDEQI
+185 IA
-196 QAKKIEFKE
+196 
-205 KVADA
+205 
-210 ALSQWSANNATA
+210 
-222 FIQSN
+222 
-227 GELSDTAAGARRAV
+227 
-241 ADSDSSERAR
+241 
-251 GIRNN
+251 
-256 NPGNLE
+256 
-262 YSKTNPWVGQTG
+262 
-274 DDGRFAKFETPEHGI
+274 
-289 RALGRNLMSYQ
+289 
-300 RQGIDTV
+300 
-307 SEIINRWAPPTD
+307 
-319 KNDTMSYIKAVCE
+319 
-332 QLGVSADEPLDASNP
+332 
-347 DTLKALCA
+347 
-355 AIIHHENGSQPY
+355 
-367 SDQQLTAGVSAA
+367 
-379 LGLSTI
+379 
-385 PTNTKRYTGNAA
+385 
-397 FDAASPEAQAS
+397 
-408 FMRQADQLRRQQQAE
+408 
-423 YKTMI
+423 
-428 DSQVRD
+428 
-434 ATAAYM
+434 
-440 RGVEFPNPPGEAD
+440 
-453 FIAAY
+453 
-458 GVREGNLRYAAG
+458 YAAG

-520 GRFINSRGESTNA
+520 GRFINSRGESTSA
-533 PNFSPVDVDAALA
+533 PNFSPVDIDAALA
-546 ANAAHHAEIDIAPG
+546 ANAAHHAEIDIVPG

-618 SVDDGVTARA
+618 SVDDGVTASA

-642 PRGDRQVY
+642 SRGDRQVY

-663 LTKQRAQ
+663 LTEQRAQ

-734 QQAESELNA
+734 LQVESELNA

-750 TAEVRTPDEVAP
+750 TADVRTPDEVAP

>member
-1 MPVVPTVSG
+1 MSYFGLNPVNQNQQLDEAVSNPAG
-10 RQVQSRGVQSA
+10 FNSDVGFFDNAVGAALSGLYSGLVAKPDQLLWAGMDKIVSPIAQFVNENTSLNDTSVSYIAEQRKLAEQQVKRLTPDAATTGTA
-21 GLQTFSQ
+21 GQVLYGLFDM
-28 PGIGDAFVRAGT
+28 G
-40 EAIDVFGQAKQ
+40 GQAVVGTTLGGPVGGAAAVTSLQ
-51 RANIALAQEASLN
+51 GFSEFERLTAQGVDFRTAQEAGLVQGITAGAGTLIPMSL
-64 LSQISSDL
+64 
-72 LNNPETG
+72 G
-79 LLNLKGKNAIGK
+79 LRAGGALAEGVA
-91 GHEYTQQFDAQVE
+91 A
-104 QLAMSLPDEQARNA
+104 QLARTGESSVR
-118 FMQQAQQ
+118 
-125 QRIQFTTQAGRHEIG
+125 R
-140 QINAYEEGQ
+140 
-149 FQATLLNNGK
+149 
-159 NAAALYGDNAA
+159 AAATAVRATPD
-170 YVLANKQTFQQIEDY
+170 
-185 GIAHGWSDEQI
+185 IA
-196 QAKKIEFKE
+196 
-205 KVADA
+205 
-210 ALSQWSANNATA
+210 
-222 FIQSN
+222 
-227 GELSDTAAGARRAV
+227 
-241 ADSDSSERAR
+241 
-251 GIRNN
+251 
-256 NPGNLE
+256 
-262 YSKTNPWVGQTG
+262 
-274 DDGRFAKFETPEHGI
+274 
-289 RALGRNLMSYQ
+289 
-300 RQGIDTV
+300 
-307 SEIINRWAPPTD
+307 
-319 KNDTMSYIKAVCE
+319 
-332 QLGVSADEPLDASNP
+332 
-347 DTLKALCA
+347 
-355 AIIHHENGSQPY
+355 
-367 SDQQLTAGVSAA
+367 
-379 LGLSTI
+379 
-385 PTNTKRYTGNAA
+385 
-397 FDAASPEAQAS
+397 
-408 FMRQADQLRRQQQAE
+408 
-423 YKTMI
+423 
-428 DSQVRD
+428 
-434 ATAAYM
+434 
-440 RGVEFPNPPGEAD
+440 
-453 FIAAY
+453 
-458 GVREGNLRYAAG
+458 YAAG

-533 PNFSPVDVDAALA
+533 PNFSPVDIDAALA

-663 LTKQRAQ
+663 LTEQRAQ

-685 ARSDKQARLRDIDQ
+685 ARSDKQSRLRDIDQ

-762 FEPDKILQ
+762 FEPGKILQ
-770 QAEQKMMADQAGDI
+770 QAEQKMMADQAGGI

>member
-1 MPVVPTVSG
+1 VGFFDNAVGAALSGLYSGLVAKPDQLLWAGMDKIVSPIAQFVNENTSLNDTSVSYIAEQ
-10 RQVQSRGVQSA
+10 RKLAEQQVKRLTPDAATTGTA
-21 GLQTFSQ
+21 GQVLYGLFDM
-28 PGIGDAFVRAGT
+28 G
-40 EAIDVFGQAKQ
+40 GQAVIGTTLGGPVGGAAAVTSLQ
-51 RANIALAQEASLN
+51 GFSEFERLTAQGVDFRTAQEAGLVQGITAGAGTLIPMSL
-64 LSQISSDL
+64 
-72 LNNPETG
+72 G
-79 LLNLKGKNAIGK
+79 LRAGGALAEGVA
-91 GHEYTQQFDAQVE
+91 A
-104 QLAMSLPDEQARNA
+104 QLARTGESSVR
-118 FMQQAQQ
+118 
-125 QRIQFTTQAGRHEIG
+125 R
-140 QINAYEEGQ
+140 
-149 FQATLLNNGK
+149 
-159 NAAALYGDNAA
+159 AAATAVRATPD
-170 YVLANKQTFQQIEDY
+170 
-185 GIAHGWSDEQI
+185 IA
-196 QAKKIEFKE
+196 
-205 KVADA
+205 
-210 ALSQWSANNATA
+210 
-222 FIQSN
+222 
-227 GELSDTAAGARRAV
+227 
-241 ADSDSSERAR
+241 
-251 GIRNN
+251 
-256 NPGNLE
+256 
-262 YSKTNPWVGQTG
+262 
-274 DDGRFAKFETPEHGI
+274 
-289 RALGRNLMSYQ
+289 
-300 RQGIDTV
+300 
-307 SEIINRWAPPTD
+307 
-319 KNDTMSYIKAVCE
+319 
-332 QLGVSADEPLDASNP
+332 
-347 DTLKALCA
+347 
-355 AIIHHENGSQPY
+355 
-367 SDQQLTAGVSAA
+367 
-379 LGLSTI
+379 
-385 PTNTKRYTGNAA
+385 
-397 FDAASPEAQAS
+397 
-408 FMRQADQLRRQQQAE
+408 
-423 YKTMI
+423 
-428 DSQVRD
+428 
-434 ATAAYM
+434 
-440 RGVEFPNPPGEAD
+440 
-453 FIAAY
+453 
-458 GVREGNLRYAAG
+458 YAAG

-520 GRFINSRGESTNA
+520 GRFINSRGESASA

-663 LTKQRAQ
+663 LTEQRAQ

>member
-1 MPVVPTVSG
+1 MSYFGLNPVNQNQQLDEAASNPAGFNSDVGFFDNAVGAALSGLYSGLVAKPDQLLWAGMDKIVSPIAQFVNENTSLNDTSVSYIAEQ
-10 RQVQSRGVQSA
+10 RKLAEQQVKRLTPDAATTGTA
-21 GLQTFSQ
+21 GQVLYGLFDM
-28 PGIGDAFVRAGT
+28 G
-40 EAIDVFGQAKQ
+40 GQAVVGTTLGGPVGGAAAVTSLQ
-51 RANIALAQEASLN
+51 GFSEFERLTAQGVDFRTAQEAGLVQGITAGAGTLIPMSL
-64 LSQISSDL
+64 
-72 LNNPETG
+72 G
-79 LLNLKGKNAIGK
+79 LRAGGALAEGVA
-91 GHEYTQQFDAQVE
+91 A
-104 QLAMSLPDEQARNA
+104 QLARTGESSVR
-118 FMQQAQQ
+118 
-125 QRIQFTTQAGRHEIG
+125 R
-140 QINAYEEGQ
+140 
-149 FQATLLNNGK
+149 
-159 NAAALYGDNAA
+159 AAATAVRATPD
-170 YVLANKQTFQQIEDY
+170 
-185 GIAHGWSDEQI
+185 IA
-196 QAKKIEFKE
+196 
-205 KVADA
+205 
-210 ALSQWSANNATA
+210 
-222 FIQSN
+222 
-227 GELSDTAAGARRAV
+227 
-241 ADSDSSERAR
+241 
-251 GIRNN
+251 
-256 NPGNLE
+256 
-262 YSKTNPWVGQTG
+262 
-274 DDGRFAKFETPEHGI
+274 
-289 RALGRNLMSYQ
+289 
-300 RQGIDTV
+300 
-307 SEIINRWAPPTD
+307 
-319 KNDTMSYIKAVCE
+319 
-332 QLGVSADEPLDASNP
+332 
-347 DTLKALCA
+347 
-355 AIIHHENGSQPY
+355 
-367 SDQQLTAGVSAA
+367 
-379 LGLSTI
+379 
-385 PTNTKRYTGNAA
+385 
-397 FDAASPEAQAS
+397 
-408 FMRQADQLRRQQQAE
+408 
-423 YKTMI
+423 
-428 DSQVRD
+428 
-434 ATAAYM
+434 
-440 RGVEFPNPPGEAD
+440 
-453 FIAAY
+453 
-458 GVREGNLRYAAG
+458 YAAG

-520 GRFINSRGESTNA
+520 GRFINSRGESTSA
-533 PNFSPVDVDAALA
+533 PNFSPVDIDAALA

-560 VPINVLSRNSH
+560 VPISVLSRNSH

-650 QSEIANSQRIIEN
+650 QSEIANSQRIIDN
-663 LTKQRAQ
+663 LTEQRAQ

-685 ARSDKQARLRDIDQ
+685 ARSDKQARIRDIDQ

-734 QQAESELNA
+734 QQAESELTA

-762 FEPDKILQ
+762 FEPGKILQ
-770 QAEQKMMADQAGDI
+770 QTEQKMMADPAGDI

>member
-1 MPVVPTVSG
+1 MSYFGLNPVNQNQQLDEAASNPAGFNSDVGFFDNAVGAALSGLYSGLVAKPDQLLWAGMDKIVSPIAQFVNENTSLNDTSVSYIAEQ
-10 RQVQSRGVQSA
+10 RKLAEQQVKRLTPDAATTGTA
-21 GLQTFSQ
+21 GQVLYGLFDM
-28 PGIGDAFVRAGT
+28 G
-40 EAIDVFGQAKQ
+40 GQAVVGTTLGGPVGGAAAVTSLQ
-51 RANIALAQEASLN
+51 GFSEFERLTAQGVDFRTAQEAGLVQGITAGAGTLIPMSL
-64 LSQISSDL
+64 
-72 LNNPETG
+72 G
-79 LLNLKGKNAIGK
+79 LRAGGALAEGVA
-91 GHEYTQQFDAQVE
+91 A
-104 QLAMSLPDEQARNA
+104 QLARTGESSVR
-118 FMQQAQQ
+118 
-125 QRIQFTTQAGRHEIG
+125 R
-140 QINAYEEGQ
+140 
-149 FQATLLNNGK
+149 
-159 NAAALYGDNAA
+159 AAATAVRATPD
-170 YVLANKQTFQQIEDY
+170 
-185 GIAHGWSDEQI
+185 IA
-196 QAKKIEFKE
+196 
-205 KVADA
+205 
-210 ALSQWSANNATA
+210 
-222 FIQSN
+222 
-227 GELSDTAAGARRAV
+227 
-241 ADSDSSERAR
+241 
-251 GIRNN
+251 
-256 NPGNLE
+256 
-262 YSKTNPWVGQTG
+262 
-274 DDGRFAKFETPEHGI
+274 
-289 RALGRNLMSYQ
+289 
-300 RQGIDTV
+300 
-307 SEIINRWAPPTD
+307 
-319 KNDTMSYIKAVCE
+319 
-332 QLGVSADEPLDASNP
+332 
-347 DTLKALCA
+347 
-355 AIIHHENGSQPY
+355 
-367 SDQQLTAGVSAA
+367 
-379 LGLSTI
+379 
-385 PTNTKRYTGNAA
+385 
-397 FDAASPEAQAS
+397 
-408 FMRQADQLRRQQQAE
+408 
-423 YKTMI
+423 
-428 DSQVRD
+428 
-434 ATAAYM
+434 
-440 RGVEFPNPPGEAD
+440 
-453 FIAAY
+453 
-458 GVREGNLRYAAG
+458 YAAG
-470 TNIAFGMAQRGLTAK
+470 TNIALGMAQRGLTAK

-520 GRFINSRGESTNA
+520 GRFINSRGESTST
-533 PNFSPVDVDAALA
+533 PNFSPVDIDAALA

-603 GRKSLLSQAVNEALS
+603 GRKNLLSQAVNEALS

-650 QSEIANSQRIIEN
+650 QSEIANSQRIIDN
-663 LTKQRAQ
+663 LTEQRAQ

-762 FEPDKILQ
+762 FEPGKILQ
-770 QAEQKMMADQAGDI
+770 QTEQKMMADPAGDI

>member
-1 MPVVPTVSG
+1 MSYFGLNPVNQNQQLDEAASNPAGFNSDVGFFDNAVGAALSGLYSGLVAKPDQLLWAGMDKIVSPIAQFVNENTSLNDTSVSYIAEQ
-10 RQVQSRGVQSA
+10 RKLAEQQVKRLTPDAATTGTA
-21 GLQTFSQ
+21 GQVLYGLFDM
-28 PGIGDAFVRAGT
+28 G
-40 EAIDVFGQAKQ
+40 GQAVIGTTLGGPVGGAAAVTSLQ
-51 RANIALAQEASLN
+51 GFSEFERLTAQGVDFRTAQEAGLVQGITAGAGTLIPMSL
-64 LSQISSDL
+64 
-72 LNNPETG
+72 G
-79 LLNLKGKNAIGK
+79 LRAGGALAEGVA
-91 GHEYTQQFDAQVE
+91 A
-104 QLAMSLPDEQARNA
+104 QLARTGESSVR
-118 FMQQAQQ
+118 
-125 QRIQFTTQAGRHEIG
+125 R
-140 QINAYEEGQ
+140 
-149 FQATLLNNGK
+149 
-159 NAAALYGDNAA
+159 AAATAVRATPD
-170 YVLANKQTFQQIEDY
+170 
-185 GIAHGWSDEQI
+185 IA
-196 QAKKIEFKE
+196 
-205 KVADA
+205 
-210 ALSQWSANNATA
+210 
-222 FIQSN
+222 
-227 GELSDTAAGARRAV
+227 
-241 ADSDSSERAR
+241 
-251 GIRNN
+251 
-256 NPGNLE
+256 
-262 YSKTNPWVGQTG
+262 
-274 DDGRFAKFETPEHGI
+274 
-289 RALGRNLMSYQ
+289 
-300 RQGIDTV
+300 
-307 SEIINRWAPPTD
+307 
-319 KNDTMSYIKAVCE
+319 
-332 QLGVSADEPLDASNP
+332 
-347 DTLKALCA
+347 
-355 AIIHHENGSQPY
+355 
-367 SDQQLTAGVSAA
+367 
-379 LGLSTI
+379 
-385 PTNTKRYTGNAA
+385 
-397 FDAASPEAQAS
+397 
-408 FMRQADQLRRQQQAE
+408 
-423 YKTMI
+423 
-428 DSQVRD
+428 
-434 ATAAYM
+434 
-440 RGVEFPNPPGEAD
+440 
-453 FIAAY
+453 
-458 GVREGNLRYAAG
+458 YAAG

-520 GRFINSRGESTNA
+520 GRFINSRGESTSA
-533 PNFSPVDVDAALA
+533 PNFSPVDIDAALA

-663 LTKQRAQ
+663 LTEQRAQ

-762 FEPDKILQ
+762 FEPGKILQ
-770 QAEQKMMADQAGDI
+770 QTEQKMMADPAGDI

-804 DDDGNPQSRSA
+804 DDDRHNYLEISAIHNEEGYREIRNRLSSQYNLSNLEPNIQIWNVDLRGDRSLTLRYIPHNRA
-815 REVLDEANRES
+815 PLDRGRKEVLKHVHR
-826 EQAIQDSSLFDVAV
+826 LWGFDVMLEQQNEDGSIELLER
-840 ACFLRG
+840 CPPRMGNL

>member
-1 MPVVPTVSG
+1 MSYFGLNPVNQNQQLDEAASNPAGFNSDVGFLDNAVGAALSGLYSGLVAKPDQLLWAGMDKIVSPIAQFVNENTSLNDTSVSYIAEQ
-10 RQVQSRGVQSA
+10 RKLAEQQVKRMTPDAATTGTA
-21 GLQTFSQ
+21 GQVLYGLFDM
-28 PGIGDAFVRAGT
+28 G
-40 EAIDVFGQAKQ
+40 GQAVVGTTLGGPVGGAAAVTSLQ
-51 RANIALAQEASLN
+51 GFSEFERLTAQGVDFRTAQEAGLVQGITAGAGTLIPMSL
-64 LSQISSDL
+64 
-72 LNNPETG
+72 G
-79 LLNLKGKNAIGK
+79 LRAGGALAEGVA
-91 GHEYTQQFDAQVE
+91 A
-104 QLAMSLPDEQARNA
+104 QLARTGESSVR
-118 FMQQAQQ
+118 
-125 QRIQFTTQAGRHEIG
+125 R
-140 QINAYEEGQ
+140 
-149 FQATLLNNGK
+149 
-159 NAAALYGDNAA
+159 AAATAVRATPD
-170 YVLANKQTFQQIEDY
+170 
-185 GIAHGWSDEQI
+185 IA
-196 QAKKIEFKE
+196 
-205 KVADA
+205 
-210 ALSQWSANNATA
+210 
-222 FIQSN
+222 
-227 GELSDTAAGARRAV
+227 
-241 ADSDSSERAR
+241 
-251 GIRNN
+251 
-256 NPGNLE
+256 
-262 YSKTNPWVGQTG
+262 
-274 DDGRFAKFETPEHGI
+274 
-289 RALGRNLMSYQ
+289 
-300 RQGIDTV
+300 
-307 SEIINRWAPPTD
+307 
-319 KNDTMSYIKAVCE
+319 
-332 QLGVSADEPLDASNP
+332 
-347 DTLKALCA
+347 
-355 AIIHHENGSQPY
+355 
-367 SDQQLTAGVSAA
+367 
-379 LGLSTI
+379 
-385 PTNTKRYTGNAA
+385 
-397 FDAASPEAQAS
+397 
-408 FMRQADQLRRQQQAE
+408 
-423 YKTMI
+423 
-428 DSQVRD
+428 
-434 ATAAYM
+434 
-440 RGVEFPNPPGEAD
+440 
-453 FIAAY
+453 
-458 GVREGNLRYAAG
+458 YAAG

-520 GRFINSRGESTNA
+520 GRFINSRGESTSA

-628 IENRLLE
+628 IENRVLE

-663 LTKQRAQ
+663 LTEQRAQ

-709 FSRNALAPHEPG
+709 FSRNALAPHELG

-734 QQAESELNA
+734 LQVESELNA

-770 QAEQKMMADQAGDI
+770 QAEQKMMADPAGDI

>member
-1 MPVVPTVSG
+1 MSYFGLNPVNQNQQLDEAASNPAGFNSDVGFFDNAVGAALSGLYSGLVAKPDQLLWAGMDKIVSPIAQFVNENTSLNDTSVSYIAEQ
-10 RQVQSRGVQSA
+10 RKLAEQQVKRLTPDAATTGTA
-21 GLQTFSQ
+21 GQVLYGLFDM
-28 PGIGDAFVRAGT
+28 G
-40 EAIDVFGQAKQ
+40 GQAVIGTTLGGPVGGAAAVTSLQ
-51 RANIALAQEASLN
+51 GFSEFERLTAQGVDFRTAQEAGLVQGITAGAGTLIPMSL
-64 LSQISSDL
+64 
-72 LNNPETG
+72 G
-79 LLNLKGKNAIGK
+79 LRAGGALAEGVA
-91 GHEYTQQFDAQVE
+91 A
-104 QLAMSLPDEQARNA
+104 QLARTGESSVR
-118 FMQQAQQ
+118 
-125 QRIQFTTQAGRHEIG
+125 R
-140 QINAYEEGQ
+140 
-149 FQATLLNNGK
+149 
-159 NAAALYGDNAA
+159 AAATAVRATPD
-170 YVLANKQTFQQIEDY
+170 
-185 GIAHGWSDEQI
+185 IA
-196 QAKKIEFKE
+196 
-205 KVADA
+205 
-210 ALSQWSANNATA
+210 
-222 FIQSN
+222 
-227 GELSDTAAGARRAV
+227 
-241 ADSDSSERAR
+241 
-251 GIRNN
+251 
-256 NPGNLE
+256 
-262 YSKTNPWVGQTG
+262 
-274 DDGRFAKFETPEHGI
+274 
-289 RALGRNLMSYQ
+289 
-300 RQGIDTV
+300 
-307 SEIINRWAPPTD
+307 
-319 KNDTMSYIKAVCE
+319 
-332 QLGVSADEPLDASNP
+332 
-347 DTLKALCA
+347 
-355 AIIHHENGSQPY
+355 
-367 SDQQLTAGVSAA
+367 
-379 LGLSTI
+379 
-385 PTNTKRYTGNAA
+385 
-397 FDAASPEAQAS
+397 
-408 FMRQADQLRRQQQAE
+408 
-423 YKTMI
+423 
-428 DSQVRD
+428 
-434 ATAAYM
+434 
-440 RGVEFPNPPGEAD
+440 
-453 FIAAY
+453 
-458 GVREGNLRYAAG
+458 YAAG

-520 GRFINSRGESTNA
+520 GRFINSRGESTSA

-663 LTKQRAQ
+663 LTEQRAQ
-670 ILAEEPTGSGKALSR
+670 ILAEDPTGSGKSLSR
-685 ARSDKQARLRDIDQ
+685 ARSDKQVRLRDIDQ

>member
-1 MPVVPTVSG
+1 MSYFGLNPVNQNQQLDEAASNPAGFNSDVGFFDNAVGAALSGLYSGLVAKPDQLLWAGMDKIVSPIAQFVNENTSLNDTSVSYIAEQ
-10 RQVQSRGVQSA
+10 RKLAEQQVKRLTPDAATTGTA
-21 GLQTFSQ
+21 GQVLYGLFDM
-28 PGIGDAFVRAGT
+28 G
-40 EAIDVFGQAKQ
+40 GQAVVGTTLGGPVGGAAAVTSLQ
-51 RANIALAQEASLN
+51 GFSEFERLTAQGVDFRTAQEAGLVQGITAGAGTLIPISL
-64 LSQISSDL
+64 
-72 LNNPETG
+72 G
-79 LLNLKGKNAIGK
+79 LRAGGALAEGVA
-91 GHEYTQQFDAQVE
+91 A
-104 QLAMSLPDEQARNA
+104 QLARTGESSVR
-118 FMQQAQQ
+118 
-125 QRIQFTTQAGRHEIG
+125 R
-140 QINAYEEGQ
+140 
-149 FQATLLNNGK
+149 
-159 NAAALYGDNAA
+159 AAATAVRATPD
-170 YVLANKQTFQQIEDY
+170 
-185 GIAHGWSDEQI
+185 IA
-196 QAKKIEFKE
+196 
-205 KVADA
+205 
-210 ALSQWSANNATA
+210 
-222 FIQSN
+222 
-227 GELSDTAAGARRAV
+227 
-241 ADSDSSERAR
+241 
-251 GIRNN
+251 
-256 NPGNLE
+256 
-262 YSKTNPWVGQTG
+262 
-274 DDGRFAKFETPEHGI
+274 
-289 RALGRNLMSYQ
+289 
-300 RQGIDTV
+300 
-307 SEIINRWAPPTD
+307 
-319 KNDTMSYIKAVCE
+319 
-332 QLGVSADEPLDASNP
+332 
-347 DTLKALCA
+347 
-355 AIIHHENGSQPY
+355 
-367 SDQQLTAGVSAA
+367 
-379 LGLSTI
+379 
-385 PTNTKRYTGNAA
+385 
-397 FDAASPEAQAS
+397 
-408 FMRQADQLRRQQQAE
+408 
-423 YKTMI
+423 
-428 DSQVRD
+428 
-434 ATAAYM
+434 
-440 RGVEFPNPPGEAD
+440 
-453 FIAAY
+453 
-458 GVREGNLRYAAG
+458 YAAG

-520 GRFINSRGESTNA
+520 GRFINSRGESTSA

-663 LTKQRAQ
+663 LTEQRAQ

-762 FEPDKILQ
+762 FEPGKILQ
-770 QAEQKMMADQAGDI
+770 QTEQKMMADPAGDI

>member
-1 MPVVPTVSG
+1 MSYFGLNPVNQNQQLDEAASNPAGFNSDVGFFDNAVGAALSGLYSGLVAKPDQLLWAGMDKIVSPIAQFVNENTSLNDTSVSYIAEQ
-10 RQVQSRGVQSA
+10 RKLAEQQVKRLTPDAATTGTA
-21 GLQTFSQ
+21 GQVLYGLFDM
-28 PGIGDAFVRAGT
+28 G
-40 EAIDVFGQAKQ
+40 GQAVVGTTLGGPVGGAAAVTSLQ
-51 RANIALAQEASLN
+51 GFSEFERLTAQGVDFMTAQEAGLVQGITAGAGTLIPMSL
-64 LSQISSDL
+64 
-72 LNNPETG
+72 G
-79 LLNLKGKNAIGK
+79 LRAGGALAEGVA
-91 GHEYTQQFDAQVE
+91 A
-104 QLAMSLPDEQARNA
+104 QLARTGESSVR
-118 FMQQAQQ
+118 
-125 QRIQFTTQAGRHEIG
+125 R
-140 QINAYEEGQ
+140 
-149 FQATLLNNGK
+149 
-159 NAAALYGDNAA
+159 AAATAVRATPD
-170 YVLANKQTFQQIEDY
+170 
-185 GIAHGWSDEQI
+185 IA
-196 QAKKIEFKE
+196 
-205 KVADA
+205 
-210 ALSQWSANNATA
+210 
-222 FIQSN
+222 
-227 GELSDTAAGARRAV
+227 
-241 ADSDSSERAR
+241 
-251 GIRNN
+251 
-256 NPGNLE
+256 
-262 YSKTNPWVGQTG
+262 
-274 DDGRFAKFETPEHGI
+274 
-289 RALGRNLMSYQ
+289 
-300 RQGIDTV
+300 
-307 SEIINRWAPPTD
+307 
-319 KNDTMSYIKAVCE
+319 
-332 QLGVSADEPLDASNP
+332 
-347 DTLKALCA
+347 
-355 AIIHHENGSQPY
+355 
-367 SDQQLTAGVSAA
+367 
-379 LGLSTI
+379 
-385 PTNTKRYTGNAA
+385 
-397 FDAASPEAQAS
+397 
-408 FMRQADQLRRQQQAE
+408 
-423 YKTMI
+423 
-428 DSQVRD
+428 
-434 ATAAYM
+434 
-440 RGVEFPNPPGEAD
+440 
-453 FIAAY
+453 
-458 GVREGNLRYAAG
+458 YAAG

-520 GRFINSRGESTNA
+520 GRFINSRGESTSA
-533 PNFSPVDVDAALA
+533 PNFSPVDIDAALA

-590 ASIVESA
+590 ARIVESA

-642 PRGDRQVY
+642 SRGDRQVY

-663 LTKQRAQ
+663 LTEQRAQ

-762 FEPDKILQ
+762 FEPGKILQ
-770 QAEQKMMADQAGDI
+770 QTEQKMMADPAGDI

>member
-1 MPVVPTVSG
+1 MSYFGLNPVNQNQHLDEAASNPAGFNSDVGFFDNAVGAALSGLYSGLVAKPDQLLWAGMDKIVSPIAQFVNENTSLNDTSVSYIAEQ
-10 RQVQSRGVQSA
+10 RKLAEQQVKRLTPDAATTGTA
-21 GLQTFSQ
+21 GQVLYGLFDM
-28 PGIGDAFVRAGT
+28 G
-40 EAIDVFGQAKQ
+40 GQAVVGTTLGGPVGGAAAVTSLQ
-51 RANIALAQEASLN
+51 GFSEFERLTAQGVDFRTAQEAGLVQGITAGAGTLIPMSL
-64 LSQISSDL
+64 
-72 LNNPETG
+72 G
-79 LLNLKGKNAIGK
+79 LRAGGALAEGVA
-91 GHEYTQQFDAQVE
+91 A
-104 QLAMSLPDEQARNA
+104 QLARTGESSVR
-118 FMQQAQQ
+118 
-125 QRIQFTTQAGRHEIG
+125 R
-140 QINAYEEGQ
+140 
-149 FQATLLNNGK
+149 
-159 NAAALYGDNAA
+159 AAATAVRATPD
-170 YVLANKQTFQQIEDY
+170 
-185 GIAHGWSDEQI
+185 IA
-196 QAKKIEFKE
+196 
-205 KVADA
+205 
-210 ALSQWSANNATA
+210 
-222 FIQSN
+222 
-227 GELSDTAAGARRAV
+227 
-241 ADSDSSERAR
+241 
-251 GIRNN
+251 
-256 NPGNLE
+256 
-262 YSKTNPWVGQTG
+262 
-274 DDGRFAKFETPEHGI
+274 
-289 RALGRNLMSYQ
+289 
-300 RQGIDTV
+300 
-307 SEIINRWAPPTD
+307 
-319 KNDTMSYIKAVCE
+319 
-332 QLGVSADEPLDASNP
+332 
-347 DTLKALCA
+347 
-355 AIIHHENGSQPY
+355 
-367 SDQQLTAGVSAA
+367 
-379 LGLSTI
+379 
-385 PTNTKRYTGNAA
+385 
-397 FDAASPEAQAS
+397 
-408 FMRQADQLRRQQQAE
+408 
-423 YKTMI
+423 
-428 DSQVRD
+428 
-434 ATAAYM
+434 
-440 RGVEFPNPPGEAD
+440 
-453 FIAAY
+453 
-458 GVREGNLRYAAG
+458 YAAG

-520 GRFINSRGESTNA
+520 GRFINSRGESTST
-533 PNFSPVDVDAALA
+533 PNFSPVDIDAALA

-585 RPVDV
+585 RDVDV

-642 PRGDRQVY
+642 PRGDRKVY

-663 LTKQRAQ
+663 LTEQRAQ

-762 FEPDKILQ
+762 FEPGKILQ
-770 QAEQKMMADQAGDI
+770 QTEQKMMADPAGDI

>member
-1 MPVVPTVSG
+1 MSYFGLNPVNQNQQLDEAASNPAGFNSDVGFFDNAVGAALSGLYSGLVAKPDQLLWAGMDKIVSPIAQFINENTSLNDTSVSYIAEQ
-10 RQVQSRGVQSA
+10 RKLAEQQVKRLTPDAATTGTA
-21 GLQTFSQ
+21 GQVLYGLFDM
-28 PGIGDAFVRAGT
+28 G
-40 EAIDVFGQAKQ
+40 GQAVVGTTLGGPVGGAAAVTSLQ
-51 RANIALAQEASLN
+51 GFSEFERLTAQGVDFRTAQEAGLVQGITAGAGTLIPMSL
-64 LSQISSDL
+64 
-72 LNNPETG
+72 G
-79 LLNLKGKNAIGK
+79 LRAGGAL
-91 GHEYTQQFDAQVE
+91 VE
-104 QLAMSLPDEQARNA
+104 GVAAQLARTGESSVR
-118 FMQQAQQ
+118 
-125 QRIQFTTQAGRHEIG
+125 R
-140 QINAYEEGQ
+140 
-149 FQATLLNNGK
+149 
-159 NAAALYGDNAA
+159 AAATAVRATPD
-170 YVLANKQTFQQIEDY
+170 
-185 GIAHGWSDEQI
+185 IA
-196 QAKKIEFKE
+196 
-205 KVADA
+205 
-210 ALSQWSANNATA
+210 
-222 FIQSN
+222 
-227 GELSDTAAGARRAV
+227 
-241 ADSDSSERAR
+241 
-251 GIRNN
+251 
-256 NPGNLE
+256 
-262 YSKTNPWVGQTG
+262 
-274 DDGRFAKFETPEHGI
+274 
-289 RALGRNLMSYQ
+289 
-300 RQGIDTV
+300 
-307 SEIINRWAPPTD
+307 
-319 KNDTMSYIKAVCE
+319 
-332 QLGVSADEPLDASNP
+332 
-347 DTLKALCA
+347 
-355 AIIHHENGSQPY
+355 
-367 SDQQLTAGVSAA
+367 
-379 LGLSTI
+379 
-385 PTNTKRYTGNAA
+385 
-397 FDAASPEAQAS
+397 
-408 FMRQADQLRRQQQAE
+408 
-423 YKTMI
+423 
-428 DSQVRD
+428 
-434 ATAAYM
+434 
-440 RGVEFPNPPGEAD
+440 
-453 FIAAY
+453 
-458 GVREGNLRYAAG
+458 YAAG

-533 PNFSPVDVDAALA
+533 PNFSPVDIDAALA

-642 PRGDRQVY
+642 PRGDRKVY

-663 LTKQRAQ
+663 LTEQRAQ

-704 QERLE
+704 QERPE
-709 FSRNALAPHEPG
+709 FSRNALAPHEPR

-762 FEPDKILQ
+762 FEPGKILQ
-770 QAEQKMMADQAGDI
+770 QTEQKMMADPAGDI

>member
-1 MPVVPTVSG
+1 MSYFGLNPVNQNQQLDEAASNPAGFNSDVGFFDNAVGAALSGLYSGLVAKPDQLLWAGMDKIVSPIAQFINENTSLNDTSVSYIAEQ
-10 RQVQSRGVQSA
+10 RKLAEQQVKRLTPDAATTGTA
-21 GLQTFSQ
+21 GQVLYGLFDM
-28 PGIGDAFVRAGT
+28 G
-40 EAIDVFGQAKQ
+40 GQAVVGTTLGGPVGGAAAVTSLQ
-51 RANIALAQEASLN
+51 GFSEFERLTAQGVDFRTAQEAGLVQGITAGAGTLIPMSL
-64 LSQISSDL
+64 
-72 LNNPETG
+72 G
-79 LLNLKGKNAIGK
+79 LRAGGALAEGVA
-91 GHEYTQQFDAQVE
+91 A
-104 QLAMSLPDEQARNA
+104 QLAR
-118 FMQQAQQ
+118 
-125 QRIQFTTQAGRHEIG
+125 AGESSVRR
-140 QINAYEEGQ
+140 
-149 FQATLLNNGK
+149 
-159 NAAALYGDNAA
+159 AAATAVRATPD
-170 YVLANKQTFQQIEDY
+170 
-185 GIAHGWSDEQI
+185 IA
-196 QAKKIEFKE
+196 
-205 KVADA
+205 
-210 ALSQWSANNATA
+210 
-222 FIQSN
+222 
-227 GELSDTAAGARRAV
+227 
-241 ADSDSSERAR
+241 
-251 GIRNN
+251 
-256 NPGNLE
+256 
-262 YSKTNPWVGQTG
+262 
-274 DDGRFAKFETPEHGI
+274 
-289 RALGRNLMSYQ
+289 
-300 RQGIDTV
+300 
-307 SEIINRWAPPTD
+307 
-319 KNDTMSYIKAVCE
+319 
-332 QLGVSADEPLDASNP
+332 
-347 DTLKALCA
+347 
-355 AIIHHENGSQPY
+355 
-367 SDQQLTAGVSAA
+367 
-379 LGLSTI
+379 
-385 PTNTKRYTGNAA
+385 
-397 FDAASPEAQAS
+397 
-408 FMRQADQLRRQQQAE
+408 
-423 YKTMI
+423 
-428 DSQVRD
+428 
-434 ATAAYM
+434 
-440 RGVEFPNPPGEAD
+440 
-453 FIAAY
+453 
-458 GVREGNLRYAAG
+458 YAAG

-533 PNFSPVDVDAALA
+533 PNFSPVDIDAALA

-663 LTKQRAQ
+663 LTEQRAQ
-670 ILAEEPTGSGKALSR
+670 ILAEESTGSGKALSR
-685 ARSDKQARLRDIDQ
+685 ARSDKQAILRDIDQ

-770 QAEQKMMADQAGDI
+770 QAEQKMMSDQAGDI

>member
-1 MPVVPTVSG
+1 MSYFGLNPVNQNQQLDEAVSNPAG
-10 RQVQSRGVQSA
+10 FNSDVGFFDNAVGAALSGLYSGLVAKPDQLLWAGMDKIVSPIAQFVNENTSLNDTSVSYIAEQRKLAEQQVKRLTPDAATTGTA
-21 GLQTFSQ
+21 GQVLYGLFDM
-28 PGIGDAFVRAGT
+28 G
-40 EAIDVFGQAKQ
+40 GQAVVGTTLGGPVGGAAAVTSLQ
-51 RANIALAQEASLN
+51 GFSEFERLTAQGVDFRTAQEAGLVQGITAGAGTLIPMSL
-64 LSQISSDL
+64 
-72 LNNPETG
+72 G
-79 LLNLKGKNAIGK
+79 LRAGGALAEGVA
-91 GHEYTQQFDAQVE
+91 A
-104 QLAMSLPDEQARNA
+104 QLARTGESSVR
-118 FMQQAQQ
+118 
-125 QRIQFTTQAGRHEIG
+125 R
-140 QINAYEEGQ
+140 
-149 FQATLLNNGK
+149 
-159 NAAALYGDNAA
+159 AAATAVRATPD
-170 YVLANKQTFQQIEDY
+170 
-185 GIAHGWSDEQI
+185 IA
-196 QAKKIEFKE
+196 
-205 KVADA
+205 
-210 ALSQWSANNATA
+210 
-222 FIQSN
+222 
-227 GELSDTAAGARRAV
+227 
-241 ADSDSSERAR
+241 
-251 GIRNN
+251 
-256 NPGNLE
+256 
-262 YSKTNPWVGQTG
+262 
-274 DDGRFAKFETPEHGI
+274 
-289 RALGRNLMSYQ
+289 
-300 RQGIDTV
+300 
-307 SEIINRWAPPTD
+307 
-319 KNDTMSYIKAVCE
+319 
-332 QLGVSADEPLDASNP
+332 
-347 DTLKALCA
+347 
-355 AIIHHENGSQPY
+355 
-367 SDQQLTAGVSAA
+367 
-379 LGLSTI
+379 
-385 PTNTKRYTGNAA
+385 
-397 FDAASPEAQAS
+397 
-408 FMRQADQLRRQQQAE
+408 
-423 YKTMI
+423 
-428 DSQVRD
+428 
-434 ATAAYM
+434 
-440 RGVEFPNPPGEAD
+440 
-453 FIAAY
+453 
-458 GVREGNLRYAAG
+458 YAAG

-520 GRFINSRGESTNA
+520 GRFINSRGESTSA

-663 LTKQRAQ
+663 LTEQRAQ

-762 FEPDKILQ
+762 FEPGKILQ
-770 QAEQKMMADQAGDI
+770 QAEQKMMADPAGDI

>member
-1 MPVVPTVSG
+1 MSYFGLNPVNQNQQLDEAASNPVGFNSDVGFFDNAVGAALSGLYSGLVAKPDQLLWAGMDKIVSPIAQLVNENTSLNDTSVSYIAEQ
-10 RQVQSRGVQSA
+10 RKLAEQQVKRLTPDAATTGTA
-21 GLQTFSQ
+21 GQVLYGLFDM
-28 PGIGDAFVRAGT
+28 G
-40 EAIDVFGQAKQ
+40 GQAVVGTTLGGPVGGAAAVTSLQ
-51 RANIALAQEASLN
+51 GFSEFERLTAQGVDFRTAQEAGLVQGITAGAGTLIPMSL
-64 LSQISSDL
+64 
-72 LNNPETG
+72 G
-79 LLNLKGKNAIGK
+79 LRAGGALAEGVA
-91 GHEYTQQFDAQVE
+91 A
-104 QLAMSLPDEQARNA
+104 QLARTGESSVR
-118 FMQQAQQ
+118 
-125 QRIQFTTQAGRHEIG
+125 R
-140 QINAYEEGQ
+140 
-149 FQATLLNNGK
+149 
-159 NAAALYGDNAA
+159 AAATAVRATPD
-170 YVLANKQTFQQIEDY
+170 
-185 GIAHGWSDEQI
+185 IA
-196 QAKKIEFKE
+196 
-205 KVADA
+205 
-210 ALSQWSANNATA
+210 
-222 FIQSN
+222 
-227 GELSDTAAGARRAV
+227 
-241 ADSDSSERAR
+241 
-251 GIRNN
+251 
-256 NPGNLE
+256 
-262 YSKTNPWVGQTG
+262 
-274 DDGRFAKFETPEHGI
+274 
-289 RALGRNLMSYQ
+289 
-300 RQGIDTV
+300 
-307 SEIINRWAPPTD
+307 
-319 KNDTMSYIKAVCE
+319 
-332 QLGVSADEPLDASNP
+332 
-347 DTLKALCA
+347 
-355 AIIHHENGSQPY
+355 
-367 SDQQLTAGVSAA
+367 
-379 LGLSTI
+379 
-385 PTNTKRYTGNAA
+385 
-397 FDAASPEAQAS
+397 
-408 FMRQADQLRRQQQAE
+408 
-423 YKTMI
+423 
-428 DSQVRD
+428 
-434 ATAAYM
+434 
-440 RGVEFPNPPGEAD
+440 
-453 FIAAY
+453 
-458 GVREGNLRYAAG
+458 YAAG

-533 PNFSPVDVDAALA
+533 PNFSPVDIDAALA

-585 RPVDV
+585 RHVDV

-663 LTKQRAQ
+663 LTEQRAQ
-670 ILAEEPTGSGKALSR
+670 ILAEDPTGSGKALSR

-762 FEPDKILQ
+762 FEPGKILQ
-770 QAEQKMMADQAGDI
+770 QTEQKMMADPAGDI

>member
-1 MPVVPTVSG
+1 MSYFGLNPVSQNQQLDEAASNPAGFNSNVGFFDNAVGAALSGLYSGLVAKPDQLLWAGMDKIVSPIAQFVNENTSLNDTSVSYIAEQ
-10 RQVQSRGVQSA
+10 RKLAEQQVKRLTPDAATTGTA
-21 GLQTFSQ
+21 GQILYGLFDM
-28 PGIGDAFVRAGT
+28 G
-40 EAIDVFGQAKQ
+40 GQAVVGTTLGGPVGGAAAVTSLQ
-51 RANIALAQEASLN
+51 GFSEFERLTAQGVDFRTAQEAGLVQGITAGAGTLIPMSL
-64 LSQISSDL
+64 
-72 LNNPETG
+72 G
-79 LLNLKGKNAIGK
+79 LRAGGVLAEGVA
-91 GHEYTQQFDAQVE
+91 A
-104 QLAMSLPDEQARNA
+104 QLARTGESSVR
-118 FMQQAQQ
+118 
-125 QRIQFTTQAGRHEIG
+125 R
-140 QINAYEEGQ
+140 
-149 FQATLLNNGK
+149 
-159 NAAALYGDNAA
+159 AAATAVRATPD
-170 YVLANKQTFQQIEDY
+170 
-185 GIAHGWSDEQI
+185 IA
-196 QAKKIEFKE
+196 
-205 KVADA
+205 
-210 ALSQWSANNATA
+210 
-222 FIQSN
+222 
-227 GELSDTAAGARRAV
+227 
-241 ADSDSSERAR
+241 
-251 GIRNN
+251 
-256 NPGNLE
+256 
-262 YSKTNPWVGQTG
+262 
-274 DDGRFAKFETPEHGI
+274 
-289 RALGRNLMSYQ
+289 
-300 RQGIDTV
+300 
-307 SEIINRWAPPTD
+307 
-319 KNDTMSYIKAVCE
+319 
-332 QLGVSADEPLDASNP
+332 
-347 DTLKALCA
+347 
-355 AIIHHENGSQPY
+355 
-367 SDQQLTAGVSAA
+367 
-379 LGLSTI
+379 
-385 PTNTKRYTGNAA
+385 
-397 FDAASPEAQAS
+397 
-408 FMRQADQLRRQQQAE
+408 
-423 YKTMI
+423 
-428 DSQVRD
+428 
-434 ATAAYM
+434 
-440 RGVEFPNPPGEAD
+440 
-453 FIAAY
+453 
-458 GVREGNLRYAAG
+458 YAAG

-520 GRFINSRGESTNA
+520 GRFMNSRGESTSA

-571 IQALRKAMSDVSQG
+571 IQALRKAMSDVSQA

-663 LTKQRAQ
+663 LTEQRAQ

-762 FEPDKILQ
+762 FEPGKILQ
-770 QAEQKMMADQAGDI
+770 QTEQKMMADPAGDI